1 MQRSHSQRRRRRKRD
16 QGSVE
21 MNLAAMLDMAFQLL
35 TFFILT
41 FRPAP
46 IEGQLSLNLPPP
58 VPVTTPEASAT
69 GGTGIENV
77 LTMETLH
84 LHVVANDR
92 GDVSELRVELNPVVQ
107 GKLDEANIQRL
118 DQNLHAKFAVKQIPF
133 DRIQIAVDGRLRYGE
148 LMKIIDVCHRQK
160 LPDGS
165 AMQKISFSE
174 VDVGAS
180 SSSK

>member
-58 VPVTTPEASAT
+58 VPQTNVEANAK
-69 GGTGIENV
+69 GGEGIENV
-77 LTMETLH
+77 LQQETLH
-84 LHVVANDR
+84 LNVVANDR
-92 GDVSELRVELNPVVQ
+92 GDVSELKEEQNPIVQ
-107 GKLDEANIQRL
+107 GRLDEGNIQRL
-118 DQNLHAKFAVKQIPF
+118 DQKLHTMFAGKQVPF

-180 SSSK
+180 SSPK

>member
-1 MQRSHSQRRRRRKRD
+1 MRHGRRQRKKRD

-58 VPVTTPEASAT
+58 VPVT
-69 GGTGIENV
+69 NV
-77 LTMETLH
+77 EQEKKFGDGVGDVLSMETLH
-84 LHVVANDR
+84 LHVTANDR
-92 GDVSELRVELNPVVQ
+92 GDVTELKVEQDPVVRGRFDE
-107 GKLDEANIQRL
+107 GKMQLL
-118 DQNLHAKFAVKQIPF
+118 DQHLQAKFKTHNIPF

-148 LMKIIDVCHRQK
+148 LMKVIDVCHRQK

-165 AMQKISFSE
+165 PMQKISFTE
-174 VDVGAS
+174 FETGAGPGT
-180 SSSK
+180 K

>member
-1 MQRSHSQRRRRRKRD
+1 MRHGRRRRKKRD
-16 QGSVE
+16 QGTVE
-21 MNLAAMLDMAFQLL
+21 LNLAAMLDMAFQLL

-58 VPVTTPEASAT
+58 VSVTN
-69 GGTGIENV
+69 IEQEKKFGEGVGDV
-77 LTMETLH
+77 LAMETLH
-84 LHVVANDR
+84 LNVVANDR
-92 GDVSELRVELNPVVQ
+92 GDVNELKVEQSPVVK
-107 GKLDEANIQRL
+107 GRLDEANIQLL
-118 DQNLHAKFAVKQIPF
+118 DQTLQSRFKVQHIPY

-165 AMQKISFSE
+165 SMQKISFTE
-174 VDVGAS
+174 FETGAGPGT
-180 SSSK
+180 K